1 MDKFLADLCACAPR
15 PPLLGC
21 SIFEGLCTWMES
33 RPVRT
38 IWTAANPRFGCAAV
52 AADVA
57 APSAPADGAAGPS
70 TAVTSASSTPRSNRP
85 PEVPED
91 AVWEASWGQW
101 WWERIISG
109 AVKDFVVADPE
120 RSAREDAAKSAK
132 AAADREI
139 RIQAIDDKAATF
151 RDEDSFRGFIA
162 RQVHNDDE
170 VGRWADNVMLNCP
183 EPHETVKDWDIMF
196 AERPWHSL
204 RTGSGYIAAKEQYER
219 TALRGRPEKR
229 EQREAQWKASRA
241 EAKAAKG
248 TKSRSQ

>member
-1 MDKFLADLCACAPR
+1 
-15 PPLLGC
+15 
-21 SIFEGLCTWMES
+21 MES

-38 IWTAANPRFGCAAV
+38 IWTAANPRFCCAAV

-57 APSAPADGAAGPS
+57 APSAPADGAAGPP
-70 TAVTSASSTPRSNRP
+70 TAVTSASSTPRSDRP

-91 AVWEASWGQW
+91 AEWDASLGQW
-101 WWERIISG
+101 CWEGFISG
-109 AVKDFVVADPE
+109 RLKIFGVPDPE
-120 RSAREDAAKSAK
+120 RSAREKAEKIAK

-170 VGRWADNVMLNCP
+170 VGRWADNVMLDCP
-183 EPHETVKDWDIMF
+183 EPRKTVEDWDTMG
-196 AERPWHSL
+196 RGCSL
-204 RTGSGYIAAKEQYER
+204 QTGYIAAKEQYER